1 MLQVTFARGNQMP
14 FMTKDIS
21 NEKWKGQDC
30 VIDFWKKKGQEIRM
44 LYKGQRNYCGSR
56 LRKTKSRYYTNLNEN
71 KILK

>member
-1 MLQVTFARGNQMP
+1 MKRSRLRNRFL
-14 FMTKDIS
+14 
-21 NEKWKGQDC
+21 
-30 VIDFWKKKGQEIRM
+30 KKKGQEIRM

>member
-1 MLQVTFARGNQMP
+1 MKRSRLRNRFL
-14 FMTKDIS
+14 K
-21 NEKWKGQDC
+21 
-30 VIDFWKKKGQEIRM
+30 KKKGQEIRM